1 MGGLVRNASPHRGPW
16 PRVSVWHGNADKTVI
31 PPNALEILKQWT
43 EVHGLP
49 LSPSV
54 KTRVDGFPRE
64 VWINEAGDEL
74 IEAYTITNM
83 AHGTPLAIGE
93 AEGRA
98 ALPDRFCCQ
107 WEFLHPITLQSFSGS
122 RLLALPLKET
132 W

>member
-1 MGGLVRNASPHRGPW
+1 M
-16 PRVSVWHGNADKTVI
+16 I
-31 PPNALEILKQWT
+31 PSNALEILKQWT

-83 AHGTPLAIGE
+83 AHGAPLAIGD
-93 AEGRA
+93 GRGCVRCSRTVSA
-98 ALPDRFCCQ
+98 ASGNFFILSHCKVFRDCGCSRF
-107 WEFLHPITLQSFSGS
+107 
-122 RLLALPLKET
+122 R
-132 W
+132 